1 MIYFLTNLPVWL
13 SGLLL
18 VGLSTALAMIGPR
31 MVRRYVP
38 LEELSANNE
47 VAGFKFAVVG
57 VLYAVLLGFAVI
69 VVWEKFND
77 ADAIVAR
84 EAGAAA
90 NIYRLSHGLDEASGA
105 ALRKSLTGYL
115 KATITDDW
123 AAMEKGGESEAARK
137 ALDAV
142 YETLIPAVQKPNAS
156 ASPIPAEILHQVD
169 VVTQQRRARIAAAD
183 GTVPSVLWPV
193 LFWGAAF
200 TVGFTYFFGTQ
211 NMRAQTLMTGIL
223 AALIFSGLLVIIV
236 IDQPFSGAIMVGPDA
251 LSDVLSE
258 FGAADR

>member
-1 MIYFLTNLPVWL
+1 MIYFLTNLPTWL

-57 VLYAVLLGFAVI
+57 VLYAVLLAFAVI

-77 ADAIVAR
+77 ADAIVSR

-90 NIYRLSHGLDEASGA
+90 NVYRLSHGLDDASGA
-105 ALRKSLTGYL
+105 ALRKSLSAYL

-123 AAMEKGGESEAARK
+123 AAMEKGGESDAARK

-142 YETLIPAVQKPNAS
+142 YETHIPAVQKQS
-156 ASPIPAEILHQVD
+156 VGPIPAEILHQVD
-169 VVTQQRRARIAAAD
+169 VVTMERRARIAAAD
-183 GTVPSVLWPV
+183 GTVPSILWPV

-236 IDQPFSGAIMVGPDA
+236 IDQPFSGAVMVGPDA
-251 LSDVLSE
+251 LSEVLEQIGGES
-258 FGAADR
+258 R

>member
-1 MIYFLTNLPVWL
+1 MIYFLTNLPTWL

-31 MVRRYVP
+31 MVRHYVS

-57 VLYAVLLGFAVI
+57 VLYAVLLAFAVI

-77 ADAIVAR
+77 ADAIVSR

-90 NIYRLSHGLDEASGA
+90 NVYRLSHGLDDASGA
-105 ALRKSLTGYL
+105 ALRKSLSAYL
-115 KATITDDW
+115 NATIKDDW
-123 AAMEKGGESEAARK
+123 PAMEKGAESDAARK

-142 YETLIPAVQKPNAS
+142 YETLIPAVQKQS
-156 ASPIPAEILHQVD
+156 AGPIPAEILHQVD
-169 VVTQQRRARIAAAD
+169 SVTMERRARIAAAD
-183 GTVPSVLWPV
+183 GTVPSILWPV

-236 IDQPFSGAIMVGPDA
+236 IDQPFSGAVMVGPDA
-251 LSDVLSE
+251 LADVLTQ
-258 FGAADR
+258 FGAVEGP